1 LIRRQRSRGK
11 EDSKTLCVAERTLRC
26 EPIQLTFAT
35 LSANNGSGGMFALS
49 LRIAQPLAR
58 ENAIFGGG
66 HLSPLRF
73 AERFQHFKDMIGKLS
88 LSAFRPP

>member
-1 LIRRQRSRGK
+1 
-11 EDSKTLCVAERTLRC
+11 
-26 EPIQLTFAT
+26 
-35 LSANNGSGGMFALS
+35 MFALS

-66 HLSPLRF
+66 HLSQLRL

>member
-1 LIRRQRSRGK
+1 
-11 EDSKTLCVAERTLRC
+11 
-26 EPIQLTFAT
+26 
-35 LSANNGSGGMFALS
+35 MFALS

-88 LSAFRPP
+88 LSALSATMTKPSGCSDQSEARATKPSQDVRL

>member
-1 LIRRQRSRGK
+1 MSALPLIATEQRTFR
-11 EDSKTLCVAERTLRC
+11 EVRC
-26 EPIQLTFAT
+26 
-35 LSANNGSGGMFALS
+35 ANNGSGGMFALS

-66 HLSPLRF
+66 HLSQLRL

>member
-1 LIRRQRSRGK
+1 MSEIPGQSGHALPDPQPPFR
-11 EDSKTLCVAERTLRC
+11 
-26 EPIQLTFAT
+26 
-35 LSANNGSGGMFALS
+35 ANNGSGGMFALS

>member
-1 LIRRQRSRGK
+1 LIDVRFAALYG
-11 EDSKTLCVAERTLRC
+11 LNPGIALR
-26 EPIQLTFAT
+26 PR
-35 LSANNGSGGMFALS
+35 SANNGSGGMFALS

-66 HLSPLRF
+66 PLSPLRF

>member
-1 LIRRQRSRGK
+1 
-11 EDSKTLCVAERTLRC
+11 
-26 EPIQLTFAT
+26 
-35 LSANNGSGGMFALS
+35 MFALS

-58 ENAIFGGG
+58 KNAIFGGW
-66 HLSPLRF
+66 HPSPLLF

>member
-1 LIRRQRSRGK
+1 
-11 EDSKTLCVAERTLRC
+11 
-26 EPIQLTFAT
+26 
-35 LSANNGSGGMFALS
+35 MFALS

-58 ENAIFGGG
+58 ENAIFGGW
-66 HLSPLRF
+66 HPSPLLF